1 MYQQFLD
8 GQGEYENEEEVD
20 AAEIN
25 WGKAP
30 TLVNQCWAK
39 QNKGTYDFDVTKAD
53 RLFELLVNEGRIKL

>member
-25 WGKAP
+25 WGKDP
-30 TLVNQCWAK
+30 TLVN
-39 QNKGTYDFDVTKAD
+39 
-53 RLFELLVNEGRIKL
+53 